1 VKILSLSFVG
11 ILLVATAATDSA
23 DVNSI
28 TNQLLSQIA
37 EATTTTTTTDMSF
50 GAKALEFLTYCNN

>member
-11 ILLVATAATDSA
+11 IVLVITAATNSA

-28 TNQLLSQIA
+28 TNRLLSQRT
-37 EATTTTTTTDMSF
+37 EATTTTDMSF
-50 GAKALEFLTYCNN
+50 GATAV